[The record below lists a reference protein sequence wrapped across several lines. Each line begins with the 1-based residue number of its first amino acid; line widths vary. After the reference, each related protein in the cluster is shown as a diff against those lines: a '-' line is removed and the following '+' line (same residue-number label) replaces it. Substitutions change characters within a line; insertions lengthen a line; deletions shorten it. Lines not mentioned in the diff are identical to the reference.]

1 MKKILFLVLALPL
14 SAPGAAGHTKLDSA
28 PIDIRD
34 AVSIQRGARVFAN
47 YCLNCHGAQYM
58 RYNRL
63 MDLGLSERQIR
74 DNLMFASEKLGDTMN
89 VALRSRDAAQWF
101 GTPPP
106 DLSVVARSRGADWI
120 YTYLRSYYRDARS
133 TTGWNNLVFEN
144 VAMPHVLWE
153 LQGQQRLE
161 VREEEGPDGKHAVK
175 ALVLDKPGLLPRSE
189 YDQLVADLVNYLVF
203 MGEPGQAA
211 RIRIGY
217 VVLIAL
223 GVLFV
228 LFYLLKREYWKDVH

>member
-1 MKKILFLVLALPL
+1 MKKIMFLVLALPL
-14 SAPGAAGHTKLDSA
+14 TALAAEHVKLDPA

-34 AVSIQRGARVFAN
+34 AVSIQRGARVFVN
-47 YCLNCHGAQYM
+47 YCLNCHSAQYM

-63 MDLGLSERQIR
+63 MDLGLSEQQIR
-74 DNLMFASEKLGDTMN
+74 DNLMFASEKLGDTMT
-89 VALRSRDAAQWF
+89 VALRKRDAEQWF

-120 YTYLRSYYRDARS
+120 YTYLRSYYRDAHS

-161 VREEEGPDGKHAVK
+161 VKELEGPEGKHAVK
-175 ALVLDKPGLLPRSE
+175 TLVLDKPGKLSRGE

-203 MGEPGQAA
+203 MGEPGQAN
-211 RIRIGY
+211 RVRIGY
-217 VVLIAL
+217 LVLIAL

-228 LFYLLKREYWKDVH
+228 LFYLLKHEYWKDVH